1 MEQHDSPRGPCGLR
15 TGRSALLAAGVL
27 VAGVLATAAPTSAA
41 HADGCNTGCGY
52 GGWAG
57 YGCNTGCGYGGGAG
71 YTHGGY
77 GGWAGY
83 THGGYGGGAGYTHGG
98 YGGGA
103 GYTHG
108 GYGGYGCNTG
118 CGYGGYGGYGG
129 YPGYPGYTGYTGYTG
144 YPGHHVPEY
153 AGMLPGRAGIA
164 PFVQEGPTGV
174 VGSAEPEPSVE
185 GESVTLHADVSCF
198 DTDLGLIHPDGGTVT
213 WTDTATGDRLTSAPV
228 LGGVADQ
235 TMQGGLGLPEGVYDI
250 TASYNGDGCAPAVGL
265 FAHTVEAA
273 PPLPPPGP
281 GNVNN
286 NHQHQSQSQ
295 SVVVIIGGHAFR
307 VHPHHAKMT
316 AAVAPAAPS
325 APLPVTG

>member
-57 YGCNTGCGYGGGAG
+57 Y
-71 YTHGGY
+71 
-77 GGWAGY
+77 
-83 THGGYGGGAGYTHGG
+83 
-98 YGGGA
+98 
-103 GYTHG
+103 THG

-118 CGYGGYGGYGG
+118 CGYGGYGGYYG
-129 YPGYPGYTGYTGYTG
+129 YNGYLGYA
-144 YPGHHVPEY
+144 GHHAPEY
-153 AGMLPGRAGIA
+153 GAALPVHGFM
-164 PFVQEGPTGV
+164 PFEL
-174 VGSAEPEPSVE
+174 AE
-185 GESVTLHADVSCF
+185 GESSVVLGVTPSTGEEGTEFTWTATVSCGE
-198 DTDLGLIHPDGGTVT
+198 LVDGAVVDEPVVDGTVT
-213 WTDTATGDRLTSAPV
+213 FDVNNHSHYTQTVPITAGTATLTLTPPEA
-228 LGGVADQ
+228 GFYTADA
-235 TMQGGLGLPEGVYDI
+235 Y
-250 TASYNGDGCAPAVGL
+250 YNGDGATADGMACALGALSNTAPI
-265 FAHTVEAA
+265 TVTPAA
-273 PPLPPPGP
+273 PPPPPPPPGP
-281 GNVNN
+281 GNVNNNN

-307 VHPHHAKMT
+307 VHLHHAKMT